1 MQLYNVSL
9 LASQQLHLPACCA
22 PRNSASRDASLCLT
36 IAVLGFLVVAC
47 AMFSFFQDYPFREY
61 FRGLTTNELKI
72 LTILTFMSSSQIRYS
87 VLSSLNCFSSAF
99 CCCKVSVNHWNLPS
113 SSPDRHMSVLSI
125 SLLFDFA
132 HLWSTR
138 YTRQSFL
145 DPNHWEKTTTY
156 EQVVILETATHL
168 VCRHVALH
176 DGTIILDLCDRFIW
190 IR

>member
-1 MQLYNVSL
+1 MSSIAPFQNDFKSNTVYKPKLPGVGYLLLRDVQTHLLPSNMQLYNVSL

-72 LTILTFMSSSQIRYS
+72 LTILTFMSSSQMRYS

-99 CCCKVSVNHWNLPS
+99 CCCKVSVNH
-113 SSPDRHMSVLSI
+113 
-125 SLLFDFA
+125 
-132 HLWSTR
+132 
-138 YTRQSFL
+138 
-145 DPNHWEKTTTY
+145 
-156 EQVVILETATHL
+156 
-168 VCRHVALH
+168 
-176 DGTIILDLCDRFIW
+176 
-190 IR
+190 